1 MVRLKR
7 RSMATENSALE
18 TPRRRTRAGASTRE
32 RILIQAE
39 RLFASRGFNGVTMP
53 AIAEACGITAGAIY
67 KHFTSKAE
75 LFFQVVRQAVEQ
87 APMAPEVS
95 LPAMVASY
103 TTRRLKQVRQMAV
116 EVHYAAGKDAD
127 VRRLLRRS
135 LDRQIGEIRD
145 GFAAAQRAGDLPAA
159 DPQLLATAVMAFIM
173 GLMHM
178 ETLSPQLIGDP
189 RWQAFV
195 ADRTAALLGVR

>member
-1 MVRLKR
+1 
-7 RSMATENSALE
+7 
-18 TPRRRTRAGASTRE
+18 
-32 RILIQAE
+32 
-39 RLFASRGFNGVTMP
+39 MP
-53 AIAEACGITAGAIY
+53 AIAESRRHHGRRDLQ
-67 KHFTSKAE
+67 HFTSKAE
-75 LFFQVVRQAVEQ
+75 LFFHVVRRAVEQ

-95 LPAMVASY
+95 LPEMVASY
-103 TTRRLKQVRQMAV
+103 TTRRLKPVRQMAV

-178 ETLSPQLIGDP
+178 ETLSPHLIGDP